1 MLKRRHFLKT
11 GALTALAPLANFV
24 PEPDAKSKNTVQEP
38 KRELPLVNTS
48 DVIVCGAGPAGIGA
62 ALSAARSGAKT
73 TLIEV
78 HGCLGGVWTAS
89 LLSNIIDHEGKPGIM
104 KEIIE
109 RLDASGAQYTAKKYD
124 AELMKWTLEEMCKEA
139 GVEVRL
145 HTRVTAAYRDKN
157 DKIDYIATES
167 FSGREAWKAKVFIDT
182 TGNGELAARAGCG
195 FDMGEPTTGRV
206 QPMSLM
212 VILSGLN
219 EDDLVKAGYIKGYGK
234 DGSPSESGK
243 KKLHAEILKTG
254 IDASYTMPSFFS
266 IRPDMVALMVNH
278 QYGVSATDAGAV
290 TRATLEARNEVN
302 KIIEGL
308 RKLGGMWS
316 KVRIVTTAAQIG
328 IREGRRI
335 HGIYTLTKEDL
346 MRGATFE
353 DGVCTVNFVVDI
365 HSLVKG
371 EGGGY
376 GSAGVKMKPYQI
388 PLRSLIAK
396 DVKNLMMAGRCIS
409 GDFYAHAS
417 YRVTGNAVPMG
428 EAAGKVAAKAA
439 ISNRLPDEVSW
450 AECQQMGTTQ
460 KAK

>member
-1 MLKRRHFLKT
+1 MLDRRKFLKA
-11 GALTALAPLANFV
+11 GALTSLTPWLGEDLLARTKADEAN
-24 PEPDAKSKNTVQEP
+24 EP
-38 KRELPLVNTS
+38 KRTLPVVKET
-48 DVIVCGAGPAGIGA
+48 DVIVCGGGPAGIGA

-89 LLSNIIDHEGKPGIM
+89 LLSNIIDSGGKTGIM
-104 KEIIE
+104 KELID
-109 RLDASGAQYTAKKYD
+109 RLNATDGQYVATKYD
-124 AELMKWTLEEMCKEA
+124 AELMKWTLDEMCREA

-145 HTRVTAAYRDKN
+145 HTRVTAAYRDKSN
-157 DKIDYIATES
+157 KIDYIATES

-182 TGNGELAARAGCG
+182 TGNGELAARAGCQ
-195 FDMGEPTTGRV
+195 FEVGEPDTGRV

-219 EDDLVKAGYIKGYGK
+219 EEDLVREGYVKGYGK

-243 KKLHAEILKTG
+243 KKLHADILAAG
-254 IDASYTMPSFFS
+254 IDASYSMPSFFS

-278 QYGVSATDAGAV
+278 QYGVSALDAGAV
-290 TRATLEARNEVN
+290 TQATLEARNEVN
-302 KIIEGL
+302 RIVNAL
-308 RKLGGMWS
+308 RKTGGMWANL
-316 KVRIVTTAAQIG
+316 RIVTSAAQIG

-335 HGIYTLTKEDL
+335 HGLYTLTKEDL
-346 MRGATFE
+346 MRGAQFE
-353 DGVCTVNFVVDI
+353 DGVCMVNFVVDI

-376 GSAGVKMKPYQI
+376 GSGGVKMKPYQI

-396 DVKNLMMAGRCIS
+396 DVDNLMMAGRCIS

-428 EAAGKVAAKAA
+428 EAAGRVSARAALTG
-439 ISNRLPDEVSW
+439 RLPKEVGW
-450 AECQQMGTTQ
+450 TEV
-460 KAK
+460 

>member
-1 MLKRRHFLKT
+1 MLKRRDFLKT
-11 GALTALAPLANFV
+11 GALSALAPLPMLAGEAPISAVGNVLEPSRNV
-24 PEPDAKSKNTVQEP
+24 PLA
-38 KRELPLVNTS
+38 RET
-48 DVIVCGAGPAGIGA
+48 DVIVCGGGPAGFAA

-78 HGCLGGVWTAS
+78 HGFLGGVWTAS
-89 LLSNIIDHEGKPGIM
+89 LLSNIIDAGGKPGIM
-104 KEIIE
+104 RELID
-109 RLDASGAQYTAKKYD
+109 RLNATDAQYTATKYD
-124 AELMKWTLEEMCKEA
+124 AELMKWTLEQMCQEA
-139 GVEVRL
+139 GVDVRL
-145 HTRVTAAYRDKN
+145 HTRVTAAYRDST
-157 DKIDYIATES
+157 DRIDHIMTES
-167 FSGREAWKAKVFIDT
+167 FSGREAWKAKIFIDT
-182 TGNGELAARAGCG
+182 TGNGELAARAGCQ
-195 FDMGEPTTGRV
+195 FDVGEPGTGRT

-219 EDDLVKAGYIKGYGK
+219 ESDLVSAGYIKGPGK
-234 DGSPSESGK
+234 DGSPSEAGK

-278 QYGVSATDAGAV
+278 QYGVSALDAGAV
-290 TRATLEARNEVN
+290 TRATLEARHEVN
-302 KIIEGL
+302 RIVDAL
-308 RKLGGMWS
+308 RQTGGMWANL
-316 KVRIVTTAAQIG
+316 RIVTTAAQIG

-335 HGIYTLTKEDL
+335 HGRYTLTREDL
-346 MRGATFE
+346 LRGAQFE
-353 DGVCTVNFVVDI
+353 DGVCQVNFVVDI

-388 PLRSLIAK
+388 PLRALIAN
-396 DVKNLMMAGRCIS
+396 DVANLMMAGRCIS

-439 ISNRLPDEVSW
+439 LTDRLPKDINWTDV
-450 AECQQMGTTQ
+450 
-460 KAK
+460 

>member
-1 MLKRRHFLKT
+1 MLKRRDFLKT
-11 GALTALAPLANFV
+11 GALAALSPLPTEADELAGQN
-24 PEPDAKSKNTVQEP
+24 EKTVQEP
-38 KRELPLVNTS
+38 KRELPVVKET
-48 DVIVCGAGPAGIGA
+48 DVVVCGGGPAGFAA
-62 ALSAARSGAKT
+62 ALSAARNGAKT

-78 HGCLGGVWTAS
+78 HGCLGGVWTSS
-89 LLSNIIDHEGKPGIM
+89 LLSNIIDSNGKPGIM
-104 KEIIE
+104 KELID
-109 RLDASGAQYTAKKYD
+109 RLNATDAQYTATKYD

-145 HTRVTAAYRDKN
+145 HTRVTAAYRDKSN
-157 DKIDYIATES
+157 KIEYIATES

-182 TGNGELAARAGCG
+182 TGNGELAARAGCQ
-195 FDMGEPTTGRV
+195 FDVGEPETGKV

-219 EDDLVKAGYIKGYGK
+219 EADLVTAGYIKGPGK
-234 DGSPSESGK
+234 DGSPTEPGN
-243 KKLHAEILKTG
+243 KKLHAEILKAG

-278 QYGVSATDAGAV
+278 QYGVSALDAGAV
-290 TRATLEARNEVN
+290 TKATLEARNEVN
-302 KIIEGL
+302 RIVDAL
-308 RKLGGMWS
+308 RKMGGMWS
-316 KVRIVTTAAQIG
+316 KLRIVTTAAQIG

-335 HGIYTLTKEDL
+335 HGLYTLTKEDL
-346 MRGATFE
+346 INGAKFD

-365 HSLVKG
+365 HALARG

-376 GSAGVKMKPYQI
+376 SSGGVKMKPYQI

-396 DVKNLMMAGRCIS
+396 DVNNLMMAGRCIS

-439 ISNRLPDEVSW
+439 LTNRLPKDISW
-450 AECQQMGTTQ
+450 D
-460 KAK
+460 KA

>member
-1 MLKRRHFLKT
+1 MLKRRDFLKSS
-11 GALTALAPLANFV
+11 ALTALIPTSNSLNKYLIK
-24 PEPDAKSKNTVQEP
+24 DDKSVIEP
-38 KRELPLVNTS
+38 KRQLPIVQET
-48 DVIVCGAGPAGIGA
+48 DVIVCGGGPAGIGA

-89 LLSNIIDHEGKPGIM
+89 LLSNIIDHEGKTGIM
-104 KEIIE
+104 KEIID
-109 RLDASGAQYTAKKYD
+109 RLDATDAQYTAKKYD
-124 AELMKWTLEEMCKEA
+124 AELMKWTLEQMCKEA

-145 HTRVTAAYRDKN
+145 HTRVTAAYKDKN
-157 DKIDYIATES
+157 NKIDYIATES
-167 FSGREAWKAKVFIDT
+167 FSGREAWKAKIFIDT

-195 FDMGEPTTGRV
+195 FDMGEPQTGKV

-234 DGSPSESGK
+234 DGSPSENGK
-243 KKLHAEILKTG
+243 KKLHAEILKIG

-278 QYGVSATDAGAV
+278 QYGVPASDAAAISQATI
-290 TRATLEARNEVN
+290 EARNEVN
-302 KIIEGL
+302 KIIDGL
-308 RKLGGMWS
+308 RKTGGIWS

-335 HGIYTLTKEDL
+335 HGLYSLTKEDL
-346 MRGATFE
+346 MRGPKFD
-353 DGVCTVNFVVDI
+353 DGVCTVNFVVDV

-376 GSAGVKMKPYQI
+376 GNNGVKMKPYQI

-396 DVKNLMMAGRCIS
+396 DVNNLMMAGRCIS

-428 EAAGKVAAKAA
+428 EAAGKIAAKAA
-439 ISNRLPDEVSW
+439 LTIRLPKEIKWNEV
-450 AECQQMGTTQ
+450 
-460 KAK
+460 

>member
-1 MLKRRHFLKT
+1 MLNRRKFLKA
-11 GALTALAPLANFV
+11 GALTSLTPLLGEEPLARTKADEV
-24 PEPDAKSKNTVQEP
+24 TEP
-38 KRELPLVNTS
+38 KRDLPVVKETNM
-48 DVIVCGAGPAGIGA
+48 IVCGGGPAGIGA

-78 HGCLGGVWTAS
+78 YGYLGGVWTAS
-89 LLSNIIDHEGKPGIM
+89 LLSNIIDSGGKTGIM
-104 KEIIE
+104 QELID
-109 RLDASGAQYTAKKYD
+109 RLNATDGQYTATKYD
-124 AELMKWTLEEMCKEA
+124 AELMKWTLDEMCREA

-157 DKIDYIATES
+157 NKIDYIATES

-182 TGNGELAARAGCG
+182 TGNGELAARAGCS
-195 FDMGEPTTGRV
+195 FEMGEPGTGRV

-219 EDDLVKAGYIKGYGK
+219 EEDLVREGYVKGYGK

-243 KKLHAEILKTG
+243 KKLHADILAAG
-254 IDASYTMPSFFS
+254 IDASYSMPSFFS

-278 QYGVSATDAGAV
+278 QYGVSALDAGAV
-290 TRATLEARNEVN
+290 TQATLEARNEVN
-302 KIIEGL
+302 RIVDAL
-308 RKLGGMWS
+308 RKTGGMWANL
-316 KVRIVTTAAQIG
+316 RIVTSAAQIG

-335 HGIYTLTKEDL
+335 HGLYTLTKEDL
-346 MRGATFE
+346 MQGAQFE

-365 HSLVKG
+365 HSLVKI

-376 GSAGVKMKPYQI
+376 GSGGVKMKPYQI

-396 DVKNLMMAGRCIS
+396 DVDNLMMAGRCIS

-428 EAAGKVAAKAA
+428 EAAGRVSARAALTG
-439 ISNRLPDEVSW
+439 RLPKEVGW
-450 AECQQMGTTQ
+450 TEV
-460 KAK
+460 

>member
-1 MLKRRHFLKT
+1 MFNRRKFLKA
-11 GALTALAPLANFV
+11 GALTSLSPLLNEASKAKDNSNEV
-24 PEPDAKSKNTVQEP
+24 TEPARKLTVVKE
-38 KRELPLVNTS
+38 T
-48 DVIVCGAGPAGIGA
+48 DVIVCGGGPAGIGA

-89 LLSNIIDHEGKPGIM
+89 LLSNIIDYEGKTGIM
-104 KEIIE
+104 KEITD
-109 RLDASGAQYTAKKYD
+109 RLDATDAQYTAKKYD
-124 AELMKWTLEEMCKEA
+124 AELMKWTLEQMCKEA

-145 HTRVTAAYRDKN
+145 HTRLTAAYKDKN
-157 DKIDYIATES
+157 NNIDYIATES

-182 TGNGELAARAGCG
+182 TGNGELAAWAGCG
-195 FDMGEPTTGRV
+195 FDMGEPETGRV

-212 VILSGLN
+212 TILSGLN
-219 EDDLVKAGYIKGYGK
+219 EEALVKAGYIKGTGK
-234 DGSPSESGK
+234 EGSPSGEGK
-243 KKLHAEILKTG
+243 RKLHADILKIG
-254 IDASYTMPSFFS
+254 IDASYSMPSFFS

-278 QYGVSATDAGAV
+278 QYGVLATDAAAISQ
-290 TRATLEARNEVN
+290 ATLEARNEVN

-316 KVRIVTTAAQIG
+316 NVRVVSTAAQIG

-335 HGIYTLTKEDL
+335 HGLYTLTKEDL
-346 MRGATFE
+346 MKGTQFE
-353 DGVCTVNFVVDI
+353 DGVCTVNFVVDV
-365 HSLVKG
+365 HSLVRG

-376 GSAGVKMKPYQI
+376 GNKGVKMKPYQI

-396 DVKNLMMAGRCIS
+396 DVNNLLMAGRCIS

-439 ISNRLPDEVSW
+439 LTKRLPKEVQW
-450 AECQQMGTTQ
+450 A
-460 KAK
+460 KV